1 MTKEEIARLAML
13 DAETES
19 LENLRAAAGIYDRL
33 IRSQKRASNP
43 IIVQND
49 ISGTPLPNGSLHWF
63 GFGFEWADLPDEP
76 LLREDDPPRW
86 VGSWPGFTFRTGI
99 SDARVTVEIDE
110 FEQDDDD
117 EEVERIHVTP
127 KRYIVTVEAYGFD
140 RALVFTCPSWYEVQQ
155 RCRTME
161 HELDESQMERHYP
174 CEDMDGNPT
183 ADTCLF
189 CERGTPGG

>member
-33 IRSQKRASNP
+33 IRSQRTGSTP

-63 GFGFEWADLPDEP
+63 GYCFEWADLPDEP

-99 SDARVTVEIDE
+99 SDARSLAGKPLAGFCATRSRRIQDLYGMVVHVIRCNTHYAIDN
-110 FEQDDDD
+110 
-117 EEVERIHVTP
+117 R
-127 KRYIVTVEAYGFD
+127 R
-140 RALVFTCPSWYEVQQ
+140 
-155 RCRTME
+155 
-161 HELDESQMERHYP
+161 
-174 CEDMDGNPT
+174 
-183 ADTCLF
+183 
-189 CERGTPGG
+189 